1 MCQGV
6 AILGLGGAGSYVI
19 HIVHKPF
26 LGAQFGTEGSNLNTP
41 SVGGGRVGPEFYTQ
55 SPAPSASPRTDSPLL
70 HMVTAAART
79 DSSLGATGNCKPVA

>member
-41 SVGGGRVGPEFYTQ
+41 SVGGGRVVPEFYVQ

-70 HMVTAAART
+70 HMVTAAALH
-79 DSSLGATGNCKPVA
+79 LGAHGNCGCT